1 LSNVPNDLRYAKS
14 HEWVRPAHG
23 EAPGDAVEIGISD
36 HAQSALG
43 DLVFVEVPEVGRAV
57 SAGEPC
63 AVVESVKAASDVY
76 SPVSGKVIASNAAL
90 AAQPEL
96 VNQDP
101 YGAGWLFR
109 VQTNSP
115 VNGALLSAADYAKF
129 LADEAK

>member
-1 LSNVPNDLRYAKS
+1 LSNIPSDLRYTKS
-14 HEWVRPAHG
+14 HEWVRTT
-23 EAPGDAVEIGISD
+23 DNNTVDVGISE

-43 DLVFVEVPEVGRAV
+43 DLVFVEVPTAGRIVA
-57 SAGEPC
+57 AGEAS

-76 SPVSGKVIASNAAL
+76 SPVSGKVIAGNSAL
-90 AAQPEL
+90 ASQPEL

-109 VQTNSP
+109 VQTNAPLDEALFMSP
-115 VNGALLSAADYAKF
+115 ADYAKY

>member
-1 LSNVPNDLRYAKS
+1 LRYTKS
-14 HEWVRPAHG
+14 HEWVRAAQDG
-23 EAPGDAVEIGISD
+23 AVEIGITE

-57 SAGEPC
+57 NAGEAS

-76 SPVSGKVIASNAAL
+76 SPVSGKVIASNGAL
-90 AAQPEL
+90 ATQPEL
-96 VNQDP
+96 LNQDP
-101 YGAGWLFR
+101 YGAGWMFR

-115 VNGALLSAADYAKF
+115 IDGAALMSAADYAKY

>member
-1 LSNVPNDLRYAKS
+1 LSNIPSDLRYAKS
-14 HEWVRPAHG
+14 HEWVRALPEG
-23 EAPGDAVEIGISD
+23 AVEIGISD

-57 SAGEPC
+57 TAGDAC

-76 SPVSGKVIASNAAL
+76 SPVSGKICAGNAAL
-90 AAQPEL
+90 ATKPEL
-96 VNQDP
+96 LNEDP

-115 VNGALLSAADYAKF
+115 LDDASLMNAADYAKY
-129 LADEAK
+129 LAAEAK